1 MDPITDG
8 AISVDSLAAQIA
20 EGLGE
25 DLDYEREPEVVDDE
39 QDGTSEDG
47 QDGQDPV
54 DDQDDGDE
62 DGEGDGD
69 EGDEDG
75 DDDSAP
81 NASIDDETLVD
92 IKIGNDEYEV
102 NFAELRAGYLRNED
116 FMQRAQALEAEHQT
130 KVDALEQARED
141 LLEELLAASTIV
153 KSDTSKYDQVNWEA
167 LKKTDPD
174 QYSKLRVEALE
185 AKEAAGALEAR
196 RNNVAAI
203 QKKAQELRYK
213 AYAEQQLTMASKLIP
228 EFEKDETKSD
238 LAKYAREIGYTDE
251 EIYGIVDARH
261 LLLLHS
267 ALQHSKSAV
276 RRKEAAEKKVTKD
289 LPPVNK
295 PGAKAPQNHADRA
308 ASKDKLARFN
318 KDRSVA
324 SAAALLAAS
333 FD

>member
-25 DLDYEREPEVVDDE
+25 DLDYEREPEVVDA
-39 QDGTSEDG
+39 
-47 QDGQDPV
+47 
-54 DDQDDGDE
+54 DDIDDADAS
-62 DGEGDGD
+62 GEGDNEGEDDTDASDTD
-69 EGDEDG
+69 EGDEDDG
-75 DDDSAP
+75 DADEPQEHAE
-81 NASIDDETLVD
+81 IDDETLVD
-92 IKIGNDEYEV
+92 IKIGDDEYEV

-116 FMQRAQALEAEHQT
+116 FMQRAQALEAEHQA